1 MITMKIRSTHG
12 FIRYGKQFLPVTVSA
27 ALVLLFFAPGR
38 SRFLKIVFIK
48 NELSHNILKRDIVCL
63 QRDFAVSTQP

>member
-1 MITMKIRSTHG
+1 MITMKIRSTHDESLVS
-12 FIRYGKQFLPVTVSA
+12 FVTVSA

>member
-1 MITMKIRSTHG
+1 MEK
-12 FIRYGKQFLPVTVSA
+12 FLPVTVSA

-38 SRFLKIVFIK
+38 SRFFKIVFIK